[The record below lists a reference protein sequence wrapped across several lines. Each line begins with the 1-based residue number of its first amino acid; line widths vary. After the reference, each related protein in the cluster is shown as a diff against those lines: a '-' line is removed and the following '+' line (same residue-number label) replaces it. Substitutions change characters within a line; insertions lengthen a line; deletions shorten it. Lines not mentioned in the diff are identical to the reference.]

1 MIGPVP
7 AAAAQVID
15 IGCGIS
21 HNLAALGDGSPVITT
36 PPHDEVAP
44 PGSRTLLSVM
54 AAGSPPLN
62 FQWQYNGSALPGATR
77 PWLRLANLQVP
88 DSGSYA
94 VVVSNVWG
102 AVTSKTANL
111 VVQSLLPLGL
121 ALNATNLL
129 WSSAGNVP
137 WFGETNLTH
146 DGVAA
151 ARSGAIGNGQ
161 QSTLQTVVAG
171 PGALTFWWKVS
182 SEEFSNALSFAL
194 NGSVQAAISGEVD
207 WQFQQFGIPPGTNI
221 LSWTYAKNSALSSGL
236 DAGWLD
242 QVSFGRAPIIHRQP
256 LSQAVPIGTNVLLDV
271 LASGTSPLSFQWL
284 KDGTNLAGATAWFY
298 SITNCARPDSGQ
310 YAVVVSDSGGAIHS
324 SNAQV
329 LVYVPLN
336 LVSPTWLPQS
346 GFSLL
351 SREAGGSSLLAQD
364 LASFEAQFSTNLVD
378 WTSLSNSL
386 TLTNGA
392 LLLADPQATNEAQGF
407 YRILER

>member
-1 MIGPVP
+1 
-7 AAAAQVID
+7 
-15 IGCGIS
+15 
-21 HNLAALGDGSPVITT
+21 
-36 PPHDEVAP
+36 
-44 PGSRTLLSVM
+44 M

-62 FQWQYNGSALPGATR
+62 FQWQHNGSALPGATQ

-88 DSGSYA
+88 DSGSYG

-102 AVTSKTANL
+102 AVTSQTANL
-111 VVQSLLPLGL
+111 VVQSLLPLGP

-129 WSSAGNVP
+129 WTSAGNAP

-151 ARSGAIGNGQ
+151 ARSGGIGDGQ
-161 QSTLQTVVAG
+161 QSSLQTVVTG
-171 PGALTFWWKVS
+171 PGTLTFWWKVS

-194 NGSVQAAISGEVD
+194 NGSVQAAISGEID
-207 WQFQQFGIPPGTNI
+207 WQFQEFVIPPGANI
-221 LSWTYAKNSALSSGL
+221 LSWTYAKNSVLSSGL

-242 QVSFGRAPIIHRQP
+242 QVGFGNAPTIHRQP
-256 LSQAVPIGTNVLLDV
+256 LGRAVPIGTNVLLNV
-271 LASGTSPLSFQWL
+271 LASGTSPLSYQWL

-310 YAVVVSDSGGAIHS
+310 YAVVVSDPDGATLS

-329 LVYVPLN
+329 LVYVPLS
-336 LVSPTWLPQS
+336 LWSPTWLPQQ

-351 SREAGGSSLLAQD
+351 SRDAGGRSLMAQD
-364 LASFEAQFSTNLVD
+364 LAGFEAQFSTNLMD
-378 WTSLSNSL
+378 WATLSNSL
-386 TLTNGA
+386 TLTNGV
-392 LLLADPQATNEAQGF
+392 LLLADPQATNDTQGF